1 MFNHKKSVVLSDHTY
16 FHMLLASQEASKNPF
31 QLWRWPN
38 FLKELTGHSSSM
50 SGTKLVAFKSTTRR
64 NALNNPKRKL
74 GLSLLFYERDVMTS
88 DSRDQ
93 PPKKSECTHT
103 LKPLTPALFFF
114 RAPAPQMFYCY
125 SMVSPFLPDPANLSI
140 WSAGVPITVSGAVS
154 ESTNICG
161 RSETCVERVQKVL
174 RPRYSG

>member
-1 MFNHKKSVVLSDHTY
+1 
-16 FHMLLASQEASKNPF
+16 
-31 QLWRWPN
+31 
-38 FLKELTGHSSSM
+38 M

-64 NALNNPKRKL
+64 DAPNNPKRKL
-74 GLSLLFYERDVMTS
+74 GLSLLFYECDVTTS

-114 RAPAPQMFYCY
+114 RAPAPLMFYCY

-140 WSAGVPITVSGAVS
+140 WSAGVPCNSIPRNV
-154 ESTNICG
+154 
-161 RSETCVERVQKVL
+161 RVNEPMWKE
-174 RPRYSG
+174 